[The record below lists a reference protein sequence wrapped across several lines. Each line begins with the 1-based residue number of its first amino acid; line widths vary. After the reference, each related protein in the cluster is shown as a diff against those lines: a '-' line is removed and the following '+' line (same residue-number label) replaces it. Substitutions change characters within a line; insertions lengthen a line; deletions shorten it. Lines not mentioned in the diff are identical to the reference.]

1 MKTYIITGATG
12 GLGLSIARCLA
23 KDLGNRIIIAVRD
36 TARGQALATE
46 LGGNVEVAELDLG
59 SLNCVDKFVESW
71 KGEITGLINNA
82 GVQIVNETRLTQY
95 EQLEETFVVNHLAA
109 LKLTLGLIPF
119 LKGGRVLFIGS
130 GTHNPK
136 NITANL
142 FGFRGAK
149 FESIAA
155 CAKGLDETGSI
166 KQIGMD
172 RYATS
177 KFLNIV
183 TTVELSRQLHKDQV
197 AFFCLDPGMMAGT
210 GLARTAPRIL
220 QVLWRH
226 VLPWGAKILPDTST
240 PERSGKTAAWIM
252 ESKDL
257 EGQSGVILSFDGR
270 PSKKVWGKAFD
281 AEIGKAVMDDSMG
294 LLSALK

>member
-12 GLGLSIARCLA
+12 GLGLSITRWLA
-23 KDLGNRIIIAVRD
+23 KDLNNRIIIAVRD
-36 TARGQALATE
+36 TTRGQAIATE

-59 SLNCVDKFVESW
+59 SLRCVDKFVESW

-82 GVQIVNETRLTQY
+82 GVQIVNETRLTQR

-109 LKLTLGLIPF
+109 LKLTLGLLPF

-136 NITANL
+136 NRTATM
-142 FGFRGAK
+142 FGFQGAK

-166 KQIGMD
+166 KQMGMD

-177 KFLNIV
+177 KYLNMV
-183 TTVELSRQLHKDQV
+183 TTIELSRQFHKDQV
-197 AFFCLDPGMMAGT
+197 AFF
-210 GLARTAPRIL
+210 
-220 QVLWRH
+220 
-226 VLPWGAKILPDTST
+226 LP
-240 PERSGKTAAWIM
+240 
-252 ESKDL
+252 
-257 EGQSGVILSFDGR
+257 
-270 PSKKVWGKAFD
+270 
-281 AEIGKAVMDDSMG
+281 
-294 LLSALK
+294 